1 MADNCIAIACVERG
15 YIRMYSILPQGLDEI
30 TPKDILYEDSPI
42 KSLTAIDLLG
52 LFVSLNSANDITV
65 CHLQSIAI
73 DWYSRVIL
81 DSYGQKIM

>member
-1 MADNCIAIACVERG
+1 
-15 YIRMYSILPQGLDEI
+15 MYSILPQGLDEI

-73 DWYSRVIL
+73 D
-81 DSYGQKIM
+81 